1 MIAAQEDEAVV
12 PVSYE
17 SRIIEL
23 RFNEAEKQDLME
35 EFLEATETED
45 EGEQNK
51 TASRLTRLEALA
63 MADGRLTTLAEDFVA
78 HWEAR
83 KEAIAGKAMMVAI
96 SREAAVRLF
105 EEIVKLR
112 PEWEGN
118 DLNSGRIKIIMT
130 GSSADPEEYQ
140 KHRRTSLS
148 ESSWKSASR
157 TRTTPWKSS
166 LSATCG

>member
-1 MIAAQEDEAVV
+1 PKAIYLGMTGTPVSDDDRDTEEVFGSCVDIYDMIAAQEDEAVV

-23 RFNEAEKQDLME
+23 RFNEAEKQDLLE

-45 EGEQNK
+45 ESEQNK

-83 KEAIAGKAMMVAI
+83 KEAIAGKAMVVAI

-105 EEIVKLR
+105 EEIVELR
-112 PEWEGN
+112 PEWEA
-118 DLNSGRIKIIMT
+118 MT
-130 GSSADPEEYQ
+130 STPGGS
-140 KHRRTSLS
+140 R
-148 ESSWKSASR
+148 SS
-157 TRTTPWKSS
+157 
-166 LSATCG
+166 

>member
-1 MIAAQEDEAVV
+1 
-12 PVSYE
+12 
-17 SRIIEL
+17 
-23 RFNEAEKQDLME
+23 
-35 EFLEATETED
+35 
-45 EGEQNK
+45 
-51 TASRLTRLEALA
+51 ALA

-105 EEIVKLR
+105 VEIVKLR

-130 GSSADPEEYQ
+130 GTSPDPEENQ
-140 KHRRTSLS
+140 
-148 ESSWKSASR
+148 
-157 TRTTPWKSS
+157 
-166 LSATCG
+166 